1 MRSRLLIVLV
11 ALSVWLLFG
20 VLLFAGS
27 QGRPTSTPNQEQS
40 QPQADTT
47 APPQTPR
54 AETQTTP
61 AAESVATKTPSSTNP
76 SKRTRKKRKTTAKSQ
91 INKSDKIVVHHGGAA
106 EITAQL
112 SPGMTQ
118 EQALHARENT
128 EQLLASTD
136 ANLKKISARQM
147 TPAQQVVVD
156 QVHTYIRQSKAATEA
171 GDVTRAHTLAYKAH
185 LLSDD
190 LAHK

>member
-1 MRSRLLIVLV
+1 MRSRLLIVFV
-11 ALSVWLLFG
+11 ALSAWLLFG

-27 QGRPTSTPNQEQS
+27 QGGPTSTPNQQS

-47 APPQTPR
+47 APAQTPG

-61 AAESVATKTPSSTNP
+61 TAESAGTKTPSSTNP

-128 EQLLASTD
+128 EQLLASTE

-147 TPAQQVVVD
+147 TPAQQGVVD
-156 QVHTYIRQSKAATEA
+156 QVHTYMRQSKAATEA

-190 LAHK
+190 LARK